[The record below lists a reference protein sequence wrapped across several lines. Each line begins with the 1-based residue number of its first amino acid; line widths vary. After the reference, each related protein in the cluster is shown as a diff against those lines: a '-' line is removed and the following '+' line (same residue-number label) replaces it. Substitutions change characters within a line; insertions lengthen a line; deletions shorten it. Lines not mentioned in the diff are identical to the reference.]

1 MNYHVNPAL
10 LPMLDHENE
19 WTRSKQFVL
28 ETFVAEILLDQFRI
42 IMISSLQL

>member
-1 MNYHVNPAL
+1 MNHHVNPAL

-19 WTRSKQFVL
+19 RTHIKQIVL
-28 ETFVAEILLDQFRI
+28 EPFVAEILTRQFRI